1 MGKTLKLITLKVDIH
16 ITYFSIDVS
25 VYQTVLQKLIDV
37 FLYSK
42 GIRKEWWE
50 KDAMCIPLDHSAV
63 V

>member
-42 GIRKEWWE
+42 GIRKEW
-50 KDAMCIPLDHSAV
+50 
-63 V
+63 